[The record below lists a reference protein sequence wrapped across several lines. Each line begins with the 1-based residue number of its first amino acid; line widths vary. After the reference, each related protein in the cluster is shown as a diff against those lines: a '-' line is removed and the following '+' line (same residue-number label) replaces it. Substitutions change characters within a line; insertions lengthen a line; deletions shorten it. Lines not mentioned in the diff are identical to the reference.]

1 MTMTMTKKQDTKSVL
16 KRYLSILR
24 YDESAVDDW
33 QVQERATLQNEWQNE
48 NAVSWLCSGTHSTWM
63 GPGRFGLWITAG
75 WVIQSI
81 QGCKT
86 SRAKPLFSGWK

>member
-1 MTMTMTKKQDTKSVL
+1 MTMTMTMTKKQDTKSVL

-48 NAVSWLCSGTHSTWM
+48 NAVS
-63 GPGRFGLWITAG
+63 
-75 WVIQSI
+75 
-81 QGCKT
+81 
-86 SRAKPLFSGWK
+86 